1 MKEIIIGTRGEQP
14 FKITSEGVS
23 GRHASITICDDGKW
37 ILKDLNSTN
46 GTFIRNENLQ
56 FEQISEKR
64 IDEMTVIRLG
74 CDTTINSYIFTAFQ
88 VLKEDPEDYSFEFKH
103 LMMQWDVLMGKK
115 ERLER
120 KIVQLAFAPVL
131 ISLGLIG
138 GSCFIPRDLPA
149 MEQMNIMRVIMILPS
164 IISPMINSYGKK
176 RLKSLT
182 DEIKNTFVC
191 PNPNCGLPLSEAEIK
206 RGQCLKCKKHI

>member
-1 MKEIIIGTRGEQP
+1 MKKIIIGTRGEQP
-14 FKITSEGVS
+14 FKITAEGVS
-23 GRHASITICDDGKW
+23 GQHASITIFDDGKW

-46 GTFIRNENLQ
+46 GTFIRNENAQ
-56 FEQISEKR
+56 YEQIDEKR

-74 CDTTINSYIFTAFQ
+74 NDSTINSYVFTAFQ
-88 VLKEDPEDYSFEFKH
+88 VLKEDQDDYSFEFKH
-103 LMMQWDVLMGKK
+103 LMKQWDVLMEKK
-115 ERLER
+115 EFLEKR
-120 KIVQLAFAPVL
+120 IVQLSFAPVL

-138 GSCFIPRDLPA
+138 GSCFIPRDLPV

-164 IISPMINSYGKK
+164 IVSPIINSYGKK
-176 RLKSLT
+176 RLKWLT
-182 DEIKNTFVC
+182 EEIKNTFVC